1 MNRKEFLEQL
11 QIALSG
17 EVPQREVMSQLDYYD
32 RYIRQESIHK
42 NEETIVAEL
51 GSPHLIA
58 KTIIDAYER
67 AYGKTYTSGSNSEYQ
82 QSWDCFK
89 KDTEDSRN
97 FNKKSSKQSIFNI
110 PWYIKILLLF
120 IILILLL
127 PIIIIGGV
135 VLKIILSLLPIIL
148 IILLFIAIIKLIQK

>member
-1 MNRKEFLEQL
+1 MNRKEFIEQL

-42 NEETIVAEL
+42 NEETIVAQL

-58 KTIIDAYER
+58 KTIIDAHER
-67 AYGKTYTSGSNSEYQ
+67 TYGKTYTRGSNSKYQ
-82 QSWDCFK
+82 QSWDYSN
-89 KDTEDSRN
+89 KDSEDSRS
-97 FNKKSSKQSIFNI
+97 FNKRSSKQSIFNI
-110 PWYIKILLLF
+110 PWYKKILFLIFFILLLV
-120 IILILLL
+120 

-135 VLKIILSLLPIIL
+135 MLKLIIYSLPIIL
-148 IILLFIAIIKLIQK
+148 TILLAIVIIKLVQK